1 MNNIP
6 YLYINAIALCCY
18 ILIFCAFAASAK
30 TAEIRYF
37 IMLLTVLIL
46 WTGGSLLM
54 RLRAPGAVRFWFN
67 VSLMALYCVPVLLY
81 FFWDRLTG
89 SKHPKMKT
97 GLTLLTVLHLV
108 LAPAGI
114 FISPPDVLFLPDGSM
129 VFMYNVNWLIIFPV
143 LLGLYM
149 LYFILVLIKE
159 SISQKGIRA
168 PGLRLLVISCCIL
181 LAGNLLQLIPGN
193 IFPWDTLAGIVFA
206 FLFTAALYEKRMFRL
221 ELLASRSVL
230 IVVSVLLCFVLAV
243 ISISSVNSFIQE
255 IFFVSYSV
263 SLAVSAMFYAC
274 IFAVIYSLLKRYL
287 DAVFIRD
294 EKQAEAVTQ
303 FSHYISQ
310 ILDTKDIISDLMR
323 VISEELSVSGVCVCT
338 RTEDGW
344 FERKFST
351 DGSEDVIKISS
362 SSPLLSCFNEE
373 RSYFIL
379 DEIRGTELYRS
390 LPDSEKDILLRMD
403 TACIAAL
410 KNSEETDALILIPSK
425 KRGRK
430 FSMTELGFID
440 TAAAIASIALK
451 NAVLYERVLHEARTD
466 SLTGVYNYKYFA
478 EKIEEEFSQNKDR
491 PVSLMYLDVDDFRL
505 YNQLYGNAEGNIIL
519 VSLASIISE
528 EANGTGSVYRH
539 SGKVFAVIL
548 PDCDSSRAY
557 PAAKR
562 IQHRAAL
569 LNSRQTQKKM
579 MTITL
584 SIGISESPG
593 TAKTAKE
600 LAENADLALYNARMS
615 GKGKVSVFRPHLP
628 KSSRIAEHV
637 AEMIE
642 RYDSS
647 GESSYETYSKT
658 ILALTAAIDAKD
670 HYTYSHCQNVANYSS
685 ILASA
690 IGLSDDQVRIVYEA
704 ALLHDIGKIS
714 ISESI
719 LSKKGMLTEEEILA
733 VREHV
738 NSSIDIIRH
747 LPSMDYLIPAAVSHH
762 ERWDG
767 AGYPRGLSGEEIP
780 VLARCLAIA
789 DAFDAMTSD
798 RPYRRRQPA
807 EFAVKQI
814 RENAG
819 TQFDPELAD
828 VFVKLVETGEI
839 LIDS

>member
-1 MNNIP
+1 MNNVP

-18 ILIFCAFAASAK
+18 ILIFCAFAVSEK
-30 TAEIRYF
+30 IAEIRYF
-37 IMLLTVLIL
+37 LMLLTVLIL

-54 RLRAPGAVRFWFN
+54 RLRAPDAVRFWFT
-67 VSLMALYCVPVLLY
+67 VSLMALYCVPVLLF
-81 FFWDRLTG
+81 FFWDRQTG
-89 SKHPKMKT
+89 SKHSKMKA
-97 GLTLLTVLHLV
+97 GLTFMTVLHLV

-114 FISPPDVLFLPDGSM
+114 FIRPPDAVFLPDGSM
-129 VFMYNVNWLIIFPV
+129 VFLYNVNWLIIFPV
-143 LLGLYM
+143 LLGLYII
-149 LYFILVLIKE
+149 YIIFALIKE
-159 SISQKGIRA
+159 SISQSGIHA
-168 PGLRLLVISCCIL
+168 PGLMLLVISCIIM

-206 FLFTAALYEKRMFRL
+206 FLFTAALYKKRMFRL

-230 IVVSVLLCFVLAV
+230 TVVSVLLCFVMAV
-243 ISISSVNSFIQE
+243 FSISSFNSFIQE
-255 IFFVSYSV
+255 MFFVSYSV

-274 IFAVIYSLLKRYL
+274 IFAVIHSILKRFL

-294 EKQAEAVTQ
+294 EKQAETVAQ
-303 FSHYISQ
+303 FSHCVSQ
-310 ILDTKDIISDLMR
+310 ILDTKDIISELTR
-323 VISEELSVSGVCVCT
+323 VISEELSVSNVCVCT
-338 RTEDGW
+338 MTEDGGY
-344 FERKFST
+344 EQKISIN
-351 DGSEDVIKISS
+351 GSEEVIKISPS
-362 SSPLLSCFNEE
+362 SLLLSCFHEE

-379 DEIRGTELYRS
+379 DEIRRTELYS
-390 LPDSEKDILLRMD
+390 SISESEKETFMKLG
-403 TACIAAL
+403 TVCIAAL
-410 KNSEETDALILIPSK
+410 KNSEKTDALVLIPAK
-425 KRGRK
+425 KRGRI

-440 TAAAIASIALK
+440 TAVSIASIALK
-451 NAVLYERVLHEARTD
+451 NAVLYERVLHEARAD
-466 SLTGVYNYKYFA
+466 SLTGVYNYKYFT
-478 EKIEEEFSQNKDR
+478 EKIEEDFSLNKDKS
-491 PVSLMYLDVDDFRL
+491 VSLMYIDVDDFRL
-505 YNQLYGNAEGNIIL
+505 YNQLYGNAEGNTIL
-519 VSLASIISE
+519 MSLASIISE
-528 EANGTGSVYRH
+528 EVNGSGTVYRY

-562 IQHRAAL
+562 IQHRAAM
-569 LNSRQTQKKM
+569 LNSYQTQKKM

-615 GKGKVSVFRPHLP
+615 GKGKVSVFRSHLP
-628 KSSRIAEHV
+628 KSSRIAERV
-637 AEMIE
+637 TEMIE

-647 GESSYETYSKT
+647 GESSYETYSRT

-670 HYTYSHCQNVANYSS
+670 HYTYSHSQNVANYSS

-690 IGLSDDQVRIVYEA
+690 VGLSDDQVRIVYEA

-719 LSKKGMLTEEEILA
+719 LSKKGVLTEEEILA
-733 VREHV
+733 VQEHV

-798 RPYRRRQPA
+798 RPYRKRQPV

-819 TQFDPELAD
+819 TQFDPQLAE
-828 VFVKLVETGEI
+828 VFVNLVETGEI
-839 LIDS
+839 LADS